1 MQEKMSFFGRNIKKI
16 RAAKNI
22 SQSAFADL
30 FGLTRASIGA
40 YEEGRA
46 EAKIDTIIEISNYF
60 NLSLDQILKKELTIN
75 DIYHIG
81 EKSKSLEAVSKT
93 NHSEIEIPLVNSEN
107 LLEFVKEYNN
117 PVFINSLFKLKLPGL
132 MTNSMAFEFIDSLE
146 PRLNLGLRK
155 GDLLI
160 GQRIIHNKIDYFVKN
175 QLFIAL
181 TNNELFLSKLD
192 KNLSGKLVF
201 EEKLIPVADNSIKAI
216 WTIYHVISNKVP
228 VSDQVEIRLQN
239 IESQL
244 NKLLNK

>member
-1 MQEKMSFFGRNIKKI
+1 MSFFGRNIKKI
-16 RAAKNI
+16 RTAKNI
-22 SQSAFADL
+22 SQSVFADL

-46 EAKIDTIIEISNYF
+46 EAKIDTIIEIANYF

-81 EKSKSLEAVSKT
+81 DKSKSLET
-93 NHSEIEIPLVNSEN
+93 NAKIYHTEIEIPLVSSEN
-107 LLEFVKEYNN
+107 IAEFIEEFNN
-117 PVFINSLFKLKLPGL
+117 QAFINSLFKIKLPGL

-146 PRLNLGLRK
+146 PRLFSGLRK

-160 GQRIIHNKIDYFVKN
+160 GQRIIHNKIEYFVKN
-175 QLFIAL
+175 QLFMVL
-181 TNNELFLSKLD
+181 TKKELFLSKLD

-201 EEKLIPVADNSIKAI
+201 EEKIISVSDESINAI

-244 NKLLNK
+244 NKLLNKNV